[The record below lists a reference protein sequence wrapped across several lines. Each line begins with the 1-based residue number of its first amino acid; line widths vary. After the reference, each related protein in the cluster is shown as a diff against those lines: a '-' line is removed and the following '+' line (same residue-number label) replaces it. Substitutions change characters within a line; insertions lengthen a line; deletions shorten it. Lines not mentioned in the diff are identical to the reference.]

1 MMNQG
6 VFDVI
11 EKVLARLEVHISFFV
26 PAERTL
32 HKACN
37 WILCIIHIRHRRK
50 RRKMSKYI
58 EKIFY
63 IKVSCTVYI
72 HVIR

>member
-37 WILCIIHIRHRRK
+37 WILCNTYSASQEAS
-50 RRKMSKYI
+50 KMSKYI

>member
-11 EKVLARLEVHISFFV
+11 EKVLARLEVHISFLV

-32 HKACN
+32 HKECN
-37 WILCIIHIRHRRK
+37 WILCNTYSASQEASENVEVYRK
-50 RRKMSKYI
+50 KA
-58 EKIFY
+58 FY
-63 IKVSCTVYI
+63 IKASCAVRTC
-72 HVIR
+72 VIR